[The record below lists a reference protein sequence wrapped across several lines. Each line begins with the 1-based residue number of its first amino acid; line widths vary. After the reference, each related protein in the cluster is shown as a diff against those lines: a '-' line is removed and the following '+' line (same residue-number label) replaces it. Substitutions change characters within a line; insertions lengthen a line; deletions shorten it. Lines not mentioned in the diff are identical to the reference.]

1 MTHLDFRTDPR
12 GFRVYGVDN
21 LFKTLLNVSRDATRE
36 ELKSS
41 FIQLARVY
49 HPDNNPSPDAAG
61 KFQQLQELGYNCIS
75 LGIDYTLK
83 WSASS
88 RRLRPYA
95 APCGIW
101 GTDSRRRSPD
111 SGPSDHGKTHPTLLL

>member
-1 MTHLDFRTDPR
+1 MIHLDFRTDPR

-21 LFKTLLNVSRDATRE
+21 LFKTLLNVGRDATRE

-75 LGIDYTLK
+75 FGIDCTLE

-88 RRLRPYA
+88 RRLCLYA
-95 APCGIW
+95 THAE
-101 GTDSRRRSPD
+101 SES
-111 SGPSDHGKTHPTLLL
+111 SDRGKTHPTLLL